1 MKNLLPK
8 SLCGILLLF
17 PFFSFG
23 QAPTLGTTQD
33 FVLFSSTGALSNTG
47 VSHLTGNVGTNS
59 GSSTGFGNVNGGMH
73 DNDLISAQA
82 ATDLLLL
89 YAELNSTIP
98 TDFPGLL
105 LGNGDT
111 LEAGVFSI
119 PAAATLN
126 LDLILDAEGDQNA
139 IFIFQID
146 GSFSIN
152 SNSKIKL
159 INGAQAC
166 NVFWSVD
173 GLIDVSPGS
182 FMRGTLI
189 ANNAA
194 ILLNVGDTLEGRA
207 LSINGAITI
216 DRVFAYTPIGCGS
229 PILLGPSAPA
239 LLSTECYAVFS
250 GDGPVINSGI
260 TYVTGDV
267 GTNVGLTTGFNSL
280 YIAGTIHSIPDG
292 STASAAADLLNVYSY
307 LNTLPYDIELLYP
320 AQFGNNLVLTPHT
333 YIMNGGVT
341 FTDTL
346 YLNAEG
352 ETDAIFVI
360 QINGALTTSTNSKVI
375 LINGTQS
382 KNVYWKVD
390 GAVEINDYSVF
401 RGTLV
406 ANNAAIDLKTGVIID
421 GRAMTTNGALTTT
434 VVQVT
439 MPIGC
444 SANYAPVIVNE
455 PSNDSAC
462 IGQIASFT
470 VVATGTGLTYQ
481 WRQGATN
488 LIDGGSISGAT
499 TNVLTINPVTGSDYA
514 TNYNVVVSGTVAPDD
529 ISVNVSLLT
538 CLVGINSFETEM
550 NAAKAKMYPNP
561 FSNVL
566 NISLTDDVQLEQ
578 TRLVIYNTLG
588 VEVINATI
596 KSQFETINTSLLKP
610 GVYYYRLIENNV
622 ILQIGKL
629 VAQ

>member
-33 FVLFSSTGALSNTG
+33 FVLFSSNGALSNTG

-73 DNDLISAQA
+73 DNDLVSAQA
-82 ATDLLLL
+82 AADLLLL

-111 LEAGVFSI
+111 LQAGVFSI

-146 GSFSIN
+146 GSFSVN

-173 GLIDVSPGS
+173 GLIDVSSGS
-182 FMRGTLI
+182 FMRGTLL

-216 DRVFAYTPIGCGS
+216 NGVFAYTPIGCGS

-250 GDGPVINSGI
+250 GDGPVINSGV

-280 YIAGTIHSIPDG
+280 YVAGMIHSIPDG
-292 STASAAADLLNVYSY
+292 STATAAADLLNVYSY

-333 YIMNGGVT
+333 YVMNGGVT

-352 ETDAIFVI
+352 EGNAIFVI

-434 VVQVT
+434 AVQVT

-470 VVATGTGLTYQ
+470 VVATGTGLSYQ

-488 LIDGGSISGAT
+488 LIDGGSISGST
-499 TNVLTINPVTGSDYA
+499 TNVLTINPVSGSDYA

-538 CLVGINSFETEM
+538 CLVGINSFESEM
-550 NAAKAKMYPNP
+550 NATKAKMYPNP
-561 FSNVL
+561 FTNVL
-566 NISLTDDVQLEQ
+566 NISLTDDVQFEQ

-588 VEVINATI
+588 VEVINATL
-596 KSQFETINTSLLKP
+596 KSQFETINTNTLKP

-629 VAQ
+629 IAQ